1 MKKYILLLFLL
12 IILVLGVVYYDK
24 NIRYSISKEREVS
37 LSEGFHFD
45 NAISEK
51 SIGYWRNGNFQIA
64 LSDFNNSESADK
76 SFEQKKKT
84 YVELA
89 SLNNG
94 KSFEKEISGHQALVV
109 KFSDGSYLILLNG
122 KGQLAHITN
131 NNRNLKDNEAFAKW
145 FIRWHL

>member
-1 MKKYILLLFLL
+1 MKKYIFIVVLVIL
-12 IILVLGVVYYDK
+12 LVLGVVYYDK
-24 NIRYSISKEREVS
+24 NIRYGASKERDVP

-45 NAISEK
+45 NAVSEK

-64 LSDFNNSESADK
+64 LADFNNSESADK

-89 SLNNG
+89 QLNNG
-94 KSFEKEISGHQALVV
+94 ESFEKEISGRQALVV
-109 KFSDGSYLILLNG
+109 KFSDGSYLILLNS
-122 KGQLAHITN
+122 KGELAHITN
-131 NNRNLKDNEAFAKW
+131 NNRNLEDNEAFAKW